1 MQDERKS
8 SSGVV
13 VSKAALGK
21 ASEGEYVSHQSVFYG
36 ISGRSTTR
44 GDSQLAVDRA
54 HMKIDG
60 DHADDKLLGNLSTGQ
75 ALGEQAQHVHL
86 TWGEPNIK
94 CGRKHGFRR

>member
-21 ASEGEYVSHQSVFYG
+21 ASEGEYVSHQPVFYG

-54 HMKIDG
+54 HMEIDG
-60 DHADDKLLGNLSTGQ
+60 DHADDELLGNLSTGQ
-75 ALGEQAQHVHL
+75 ALC
-86 TWGEPNIK
+86 K
-94 CGRKHGFRR
+94 